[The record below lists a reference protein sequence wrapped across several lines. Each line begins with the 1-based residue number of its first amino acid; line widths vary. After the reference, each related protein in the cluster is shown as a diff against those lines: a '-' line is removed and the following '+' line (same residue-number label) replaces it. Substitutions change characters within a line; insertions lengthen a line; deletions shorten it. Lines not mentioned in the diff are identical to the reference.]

1 MAKKSKSL
9 LSGVSFK
16 AIGAAVTEYRKQ
28 RKAGTAEK
36 LTLFEDLGKFFTKT
50 GTVKK
55 RETRYKPAQQELLNL
70 KKQFQDLFGQRAGK
84 KKIQEASNKA
94 KARKAKAAQTYA
106 KQHGAKDNRFTKVA
120 REQTAKYGR
129 MVDIFATSA
138 YEKLK
143 EGAYGIRSDIVEKM
157 ADEGFDSED
166 AETFLNQI
174 LETMN
179 DLPDEALAVA
189 DQDTFWNNLK
199 EISGILSGSN
209 AEDRES
215 FSDVLK
221 AYMQTDDKEGFMSAL
236 QNYTEA
242 GEDLPFSTVWQE
254 LQEYDDPGNMN
265 NMYEVVD
272 SLRGE

>member
-1 MAKKSKSL
+1 MAKKPKSL

-16 AIGAAVTEYRKQ
+16 AIGAAVNEYRKQ

-36 LTLFEDLGKFFTKT
+36 LTLFEDLGKYFTKK

-94 KARKAKAAQTYA
+94 KARKEKAAKTYA
-106 KQHGAKDNRFTKVA
+106 KQHGAKDNRFTRVA

-157 ADEGFDSED
+157 ADEGYDAED

-179 DLPDEALAVA
+179 DLPDEALVVA

-221 AYMQTDDKEGFMSAL
+221 AYMQTDDKESFMMAL

-242 GEDLPFSTVWQE
+242 GEDLPFSAVWQE

>member
-16 AIGAAVTEYRKQ
+16 AIGTSVNEYRKQ
-28 RKAGTAEK
+28 RKAGTVEK
-36 LTLFEDLGKFFTKT
+36 LTIFEELSGFFTQK

-55 RETRYKPAQQELLNL
+55 RETRYKPAQQHLLDL

-84 KKIQEASNKA
+84 KKIQEASKKA
-94 KARKAKAAQTYA
+94 ADRKAKAAQTYA
-106 KQHGAKDNRFTKVA
+106 KRHGAKDNRFTRVA

-129 MVDIFATSA
+129 MVDIFATDA

-157 ADEGFDSED
+157 AEEGYDAED

-174 LETMN
+174 IETMN
-179 DLPDEALAVA
+179 DLPTEALALA

-199 EISGILSGSN
+199 EISGVLSD
-209 AEDRES
+209 AESSES
-215 FSDVLK
+215 FRDVLK
-221 AYMQTDDKEGFMSAL
+221 AYMQADDKEGFMSAL

-242 GEDLPFSTVWQE
+242 GEDLPFSEIWQE
-254 LQEYDDPGNMN
+254 LQEYDDPGNIN
-265 NMYEVVD
+265 NMYEVMD
-272 SLRGE
+272 SLRGD